1 VSARTVRLVVDNTNG
16 ADAGFAAELVG
27 AFEQAGFEV
36 ALWEPT
42 PGAIFDTAV
51 RFGLG
56 IGVRVMGDADQQALD
71 AVATVIRETELRQSL
86 RRRFR
91 AVPIY
96 RGEGLRPL
104 AWVDIFG

>member
-1 VSARTVRLVVDNTNG
+1 MARLVVDNTNG
-16 ADAGFAAELVG
+16 ADATFAAELVA

-36 ALWEPT
+36 ELWTPS
-42 PGAIFDTAV
+42 PGAIFATAV

-56 IGVRVMGDADQQALD
+56 IGVRVMGDADQRTLG
-71 AVATVIRETELRQSL
+71 AVAAVIREIELRQSL

-96 RGEGLRPL
+96 RGEGLRPVE
-104 AWVDIFG
+104 WVDIFG